1 MLHQT
6 NLPVTLKKTTA
17 KITPRA
23 GLILIEKVAGE
34 LQMEQLLDLHFG
46 SLKQRKRGL
55 LVSRQIMDIACML
68 IDGGERI
75 EDIKQLRS
83 DEGWQK
89 IREEEKIMAPRTARD
104 LLHRF
109 DERGLMQFE
118 VRERQLTH
126 RVTKKISSEEI
137 ATIDADATFIEAH
150 KEES

>member
-75 EDIKQLRS
+75 EDINHYFIFFVAAFHKQFVMGIIIS
-83 DEGWQK
+83 
-89 IREEEKIMAPRTARD
+89 REP
-104 LLHRF
+104 L
-109 DERGLMQFE
+109 
-118 VRERQLTH
+118 
-126 RVTKKISSEEI
+126 
-137 ATIDADATFIEAH
+137 
-150 KEES
+150 